1 MVTRN
6 IKCMGCEFEGKVEA
20 HDTVG
25 ILSTDKIFKVLG
37 KDTNTGYIL
46 LRCPSCGENI
56 AVDPLKSFFGR
67 NMKGYPVNIRN
78 EESIREHFQVNTNGV
93 TAQKENMENDGS
105 KRIAC
110 SDRNCVGTINDQGVC
125 NICGKPY
132 IKKSMREEGKNV
144 QTYKDKVIEMSKD
157 LVDALRRL
165 EDPFEILRK
174 ATEVYVAT
182 SAITICAAYLADPNK
197 QGLEVHVEEFIANIT
212 PALKDDIL
220 KMAKTLHRMSVCPY
234 CGAGFNPK
242 DYRQDAPEW
251 YCAQCRKTLPK
262 E

>member
-1 MVTRN
+1 
-6 IKCMGCEFEGKVEA
+6 MGCEFEGKVEA

-25 ILSTDKIFKVLG
+25 ILPADEIFKVLG

-67 NMKGYPVNIRN
+67 KMKGYPVNIRN
-78 EESIREHFQVNTNGV
+78 EESIREHFQVNTNRV
-93 TAQKENMENDGS
+93 TAKKENMESDVSQSVPCG
-105 KRIAC
+105 
-110 SDRNCVGTINDQGVC
+110 DRNCIGTINDQGVC

-132 IKKSMREEGKNV
+132 IKKSIRQEGKNV
-144 QTYKDKVIEMSKD
+144 RTYKEKVIEMSKD
-157 LVDALRRL
+157 LVDALEKM
-165 EDPFEILRK
+165 EDPFEILGK
-174 ATEVYVAT
+174 ATQVYVTT
-182 SAITICAAYLADPNK
+182 SAIAICAASLADPNK
-197 QGLEVHVEEFIANIT
+197 KGLEEDVEEFIANIT

-220 KMAKTLHRMSVCPY
+220 EVAKTLYGMPVCPH
-234 CGAGFNPK
+234 CGAGFNPI

-251 YCAQCRKTLPK
+251 YCTQCGKTLPR